1 MQKNLTTIQLKP
13 RGDGCNGKFLKNSL
27 NDMRGKGKSRGSK
40 GPSYQ
45 HNMNW
50 NHKEMMA
57 LITYKHKEHITLK
70 QVIDP

>member
-1 MQKNLTTIQLKP
+1 
-13 RGDGCNGKFLKNSL
+13 
-27 NDMRGKGKSRGSK
+27 MRGKGKSRGSK